1 MVQNRF
7 LVVSIPTSRF
17 LVVSKSIL
25 MSGIVDSLLIYST
38 RDENEL
44 SAIKKELIKTI
55 VGWSSG
61 MGEVLEVSRII

>member
-1 MVQNRF
+1 
-7 LVVSIPTSRF
+7 
-17 LVVSKSIL
+17 